1 MLERIKIYIK
11 NSNQQQCTSTTPQ
24 NFNDIIAKVLIFV
37 VSFQLGVAITML
49 NHIYMIYLIFSETSK
64 SIHMCYA
71 TSIKSLCLPEFE
83 PCSLSVLSSSL
94 QI

>member
-11 NSNQQQCTSTTPQ
+11 NSNQQHCTLTTPQ
-24 NFNDIIAKVLIFV
+24 NLNDITAKVLTFMF
-37 VSFQLGVAITML
+37 SFQLGVAITML
-49 NHIYMIYLIFSETSK
+49 NPYIHDLVAFSETNK

-71 TSIKSLCLPEFE
+71 TVIKNLCLPEFE
-83 PCSLSVLSSSL
+83 PCSLSVLSGSL